1 LARGVRDW
9 GWDGSG
15 EWGGEDHGSGEESE
29 PRTWGERGGG
39 EWKAKLFIQ
48 PAAAEGGRRCMKGS
62 GGLQS
67 KAEGARHVHWWRV
80 GKSTAQ
86 RRGATGADGLQTVR
100 LSRNSP
106 RVRQRAGQLRA
117 WHSANAA

>member
-1 LARGVRDW
+1 LGSQGLGLGWKWRMGRRGSR
-9 GWDGSG
+9 
-15 EWGGEDHGSGEESE
+15 EWRNRGHGGN
-29 PRTWGERGGG
+29 GGG

-48 PAAAEGGRRCMKGS
+48 PAAAEGGRRCSEGERRLAKQGRGREACTLVA
-62 GGLQS
+62 GG
-67 KAEGARHVHWWRV
+67 W
-80 GKSTAQ
+80 KSIAQ

>member
-1 LARGVRDW
+1 M
-9 GWDGSG
+9 
-15 EWGGEDHGSGEESE
+15 ENGEERITGVE
-29 PRTWGERGGG
+29 KPRTWGERGGG

-80 GKSTAQ
+80 GGKAQHSGGVPRAPTAF
-86 RRGATGADGLQTVR
+86 R
-100 LSRNSP
+100 L
-106 RVRQRAGQLRA
+106 
-117 WHSANAA
+117 